1 MLKYLAFE
9 SSSSDNEAISGKSD
23 KQSSNLNLAAP
34 NVIGNEDEVADEES
48 ASIRQ
53 ERSVLK
59 DAARSSDQ

>member
-9 SSSSDNEAISGKSD
+9 SSSSDNEAFSEKSD
-23 KQSSNLNLAAP
+23 KQSSDLNIAAP

-53 ERSVLK
+53 ERSIVK
-59 DAARSSDQ
+59 EEARNSDP